1 MVKNN
6 RFMAFARPA
15 AFLVQ
20 CGLLLAAAL
29 ILTGCEQPP
38 PDPTVRITGSTMGT
52 SYDLKLV
59 PTPGQTIP
67 ADLKNRVEALLAGIN
82 KAMSTYD
89 PESELSRFNRNPGV
103 DWIAV
108 SPELQQIVAESL
120 QISELSSGVFDITVG
135 PLVNLWGFGPEP
147 RRDQA
152 PSEAAIAQARERI
165 GYWRLHVR
173 DEPPALKKDRPDL
186 YVDLSAI
193 AKGYGVDQLAAL
205 VSSIGIHDY
214 LVSIGGEVQARGRNG
229 KGQPWTIAIE
239 QPVPGQ
245 RAVER
250 LIRLGDHSIS
260 TSGDYRNFFEQN
272 GQRYS
277 HLINPRTGRPVPQT
291 LASVTVIGNQS
302 AQADATATALMAA
315 GPEFGF
321 RLASEHHL
329 AAFFILIGP
338 DGAFQ
343 ERYTPE
349 FEPYFLPQPPP

>member
-1 MVKNN
+1 LLKNN
-6 RFMAFARPA
+6 RFMALARPA
-15 AFLVQ
+15 ASLVQ
-20 CGLLLAAAL
+20 CGLLLAAL
-29 ILTGCEQPP
+29 ILAGCEPP
-38 PDPTVRITGSTMGT
+38 DPDPTVRITGSTMGT

-59 PTPGQTIP
+59 PAPGQTIP
-67 ADLKNRVEALLAGIN
+67 ADLKNRVETLLAGIN
-82 KAMSTYD
+82 KVMSTYD
-89 PESELSRFNRNPGV
+89 PDSELSRFNRNPGI
-103 DWIAV
+103 DWITV
-108 SPELQQIVAESL
+108 SPELQQLVAEGL
-120 QISELSSGVFDITVG
+120 QISELSSGAFDITVG

-152 PSEAAIAQARERI
+152 PSEAAIVQARDRV
-165 GYWRLHVR
+165 GYWHLHAR
-173 DEPPALKKDRPDL
+173 EEPPALKKDRPDL

-205 VSSIGIHDY
+205 VNSVSINDY
-214 LVSIGGEVQARGRNG
+214 LVSIGGEVRAKGRNG

-250 LIRLGDHSIS
+250 LVRLGDHCIS

-277 HLINPRTGRPVPQT
+277 HIINPRTGRPVPQT
-291 LASVTVIGNQS
+291 VASVTVISDQS
-302 AQADATATALMAA
+302 ALADATATALMAS

-321 RLASEHHL
+321 RLATEHHL
-329 AAFFILIGP
+329 AAFFMLV
-338 DGAFQ
+338 GANGTLQ

-349 FEPYFLPQPPP
+349 FAPYLMPQQP